1 MQENFRQFLDRLR
14 QNGELVDLH
23 QPVDIRHIATLVDQA
38 KTALYFHNVIGYD
51 MPVVSGIIRS
61 RERAMMA
68 LGAETYREIE
78 DKLSQ
83 AIAKPIPP
91 KYVKTSPAREVT
103 LVGDDVDLYKLPIP
117 MSSIYD
123 GGPMITA
130 GVVIARD
137 PELGFNSGIYRFM
150 VKEKALTGID
160 LVTPNNMRLF
170 VQRALERGEPL
181 PISIS
186 IGTHPIEIT
195 GSGYRAPLGVD
206 EMAIAGGIRGEP
218 VALAPCQTIDVPY
231 IADAEIV
238 LEAEVL
244 PTGWTYPEGRFGEF
258 TRLMGG
264 LHWNPQVRIKAIS
277 MRKDAIYYN
286 LHMPWENT
294 WLAAPTRYATIR
306 AALRTAGVQ
315 VKDINVTLGGC
326 AFWHAVISIK
336 KQPGEGKN
344 ALLAALSVMDLKHVV
359 VVDDD
364 IDVNDP
370 AEVEWAIATRVQ
382 GDRDVMIVSNARAK
396 PLDPSLP
403 QGYGVVPTGAKVGI
417 DATIPENIP
426 REYYERITYA
436 YADRAKIDDYV
447 GGKKD
452 AAGEA
457 GDEAAV
463 AALGAEI
470 LQVIGKEP
478 LYFTDIAEKFAQ
490 LRFRHHRPRHRPS
503 ARDRKALAG
512 PARPAVR
519 ARLGVRR
526 QAAAKIIRHR
536 DSGGGDHWLAKRAP
550 WWRGRRPPRSAS
562 VLNLLGH
569 ASPFFNGDEATSSAP
584 PTTLASQLGGS
595 PPPLSRAADCAHP
608 QACRR
613 SALFSASS
621 CARRSRTGASAA
633 SISASVKRGVMC
645 CGQFQSKASRWNLQH
660 AFRLRLV
667 AGRCHRRGELR
678 IVGKVLDLDVRENF
692 QPPAVR
698 IIHQDQRGAAAGR
711 NIADGD
717 VLPVAA
723 IIRDRQGLVVEH
735 ADEAGR
741 PAAMLHIGPA
751 AFRNGGHVEAVAR
764 GNERRLVFGEAV
776 EAALAMEASPII
788 GAAVFPLRFL
798 HARGRGDIE
807 KAISHVWPLLRQ
819 PIGCAN
825 PQSPK
830 YGPYCS

>member
-14 QNGELVDLH
+14 QTGELVDLH

-78 DKLSQ
+78 DKLAQ

-186 IGTHPIEIT
+186 IGTHPVEIT

-218 VALAPCQTIDVPY
+218 VALAPCQTVDVPY

-244 PTGWTYPEGRFGEF
+244 PTGWTFPEGRFGEF

-463 AALGAEI
+463 AALGAR
-470 LQVIGKEP
+470 
-478 LYFTDIAEKFAQ
+478 DIAGHRQGAALLHRHRRKIRA

-503 ARDRKALAG
+503 ARHRKALAG

-519 ARLGVRR
+519 ARLGIRR
-526 QAAAKIIRHR
+526 QAAAEN
-536 DSGGGDHWLAKRAP
+536 L
-550 WWRGRRPPRSAS
+550 PR
-562 VLNLLGH
+562 
-569 ASPFFNGDEATSSAP
+569 
-584 PTTLASQLGGS
+584 
-595 PPPLSRAADCAHP
+595 
-608 QACRR
+608 
-613 SALFSASS
+613 
-621 CARRSRTGASAA
+621 
-633 SISASVKRGVMC
+633 
-645 CGQFQSKASRWNLQH
+645 
-660 AFRLRLV
+660 
-667 AGRCHRRGELR
+667 
-678 IVGKVLDLDVRENF
+678 
-692 QPPAVR
+692 
-698 IIHQDQRGAAAGR
+698 
-711 NIADGD
+711 
-717 VLPVAA
+717 
-723 IIRDRQGLVVEH
+723 
-735 ADEAGR
+735 
-741 PAAMLHIGPA
+741 
-751 AFRNGGHVEAVAR
+751 
-764 GNERRLVFGEAV
+764 
-776 EAALAMEASPII
+776 
-788 GAAVFPLRFL
+788 
-798 HARGRGDIE
+798 
-807 KAISHVWPLLRQ
+807 
-819 PIGCAN
+819 
-825 PQSPK
+825 
-830 YGPYCS
+830 